1 MLLNIR
7 ALVAKK
13 DYEDRRRMCQAALAP
28 FFKPDG
34 GRHPQPRH
42 SVRCG
47 GVFCVDECQRK
58 SQREH
63 CVCAFGRAPRRLI
76 GFEQLRCLHDFET
89 QKT

>member
-7 ALVAKK
+7 ALVAEKH
-13 DYEDRRRMCQAALAP
+13 YEDRRRMCQAALAP

-47 GVFCVDECQRK
+47 GVFASTNANVNLNANI
-58 SQREH
+58 
-63 CVCAFGRAPRRLI
+63 AFAHLAARL
-76 GFEQLRCLHDFET
+76 DA
-89 QKT
+89 